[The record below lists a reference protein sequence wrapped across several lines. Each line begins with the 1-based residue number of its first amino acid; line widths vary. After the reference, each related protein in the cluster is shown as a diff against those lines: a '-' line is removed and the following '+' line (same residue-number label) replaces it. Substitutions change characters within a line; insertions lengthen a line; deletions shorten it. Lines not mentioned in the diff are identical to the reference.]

1 MLEKH
6 ENRQDG
12 RQPRGTRLVT
22 ELVIEGPK
30 KHGGQGLM
38 AWKQR
43 ALSVLQACK
52 SQGTS
57 PGRGPSC
64 KESSLLAP
72 L

>member
-1 MLEKH
+1 MELAPRGSPVNTVSGASWIFKELRMLEKH

-38 AWKQR
+38 A
-43 ALSVLQACK
+43 
-52 SQGTS
+52 
-57 PGRGPSC
+57 
-64 KESSLLAP
+64 
-72 L
+72 

>member
-12 RQPRGTRLVT
+12 RQPRGTRLAT

-38 AWKQR
+38 A
-43 ALSVLQACK
+43 
-52 SQGTS
+52 
-57 PGRGPSC
+57 
-64 KESSLLAP
+64 
-72 L
+72 